1 MPGFT
6 RKTNSAAVAFMIAGA
21 AWLVVG
27 TLYGLIAAIHL
38 AAPEFFNNIF
48 FLVFGRTRP
57 IHVNTVALRLRGLD
71 AVRLRAVHRPGAA
84 ADARSGR
91 SGSAGSASA
100 SGRWPCSAG
109 R

>member
-1 MPGFT
+1 MLSFT

-21 AWLVVG
+21 AWFLIG

-57 IHVNTVALRLRGLD
+57 MPH
-71 AVRLRAVHRPGAA
+71 
-84 ADARSGR
+84 
-91 SGSAGSASA
+91 
-100 SGRWPCSAG
+100 
-109 R
+109 